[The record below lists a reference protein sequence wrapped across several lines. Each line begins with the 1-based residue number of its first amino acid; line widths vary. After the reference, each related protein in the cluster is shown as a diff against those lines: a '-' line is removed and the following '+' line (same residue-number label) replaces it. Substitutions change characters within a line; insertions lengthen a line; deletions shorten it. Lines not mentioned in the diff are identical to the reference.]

1 MSAYLALAAIS
12 VLAGF
17 GLLTR
22 LRLPVSPIHR
32 WYLAPGA
39 TMLVWA
45 IALGVGVSLG
55 LTLRTLSGPL
65 LALTMV
71 VAILGALDARRAWA
85 AAKPTGLL
93 ILAAMPLA
101 VMAMDV
107 AAGLSHYIGGS
118 AGDGWSYVAYGQY
131 LWEWPKGTEGGL
143 APLHQ
148 YAAHLNG
155 ARFIASAMLGL
166 FSPLTGAGG
175 DTQAA
180 AGAFVAWTLF
190 VFGASCAASADGL
203 GIRRGWLVL
212 LTATAVISPW
222 VHTAVMIHNYDN
234 LLALSFLPFAMSVV
248 AAAERPGTSVAVLLG
263 ALVAATLYT
272 YPEMSPFVGF
282 GLALAVAC
290 RAMRDRLWLAWG
302 RTCLLS
308 GALAALLLIPGRAD
322 LVWFFWLQLRGATGA
337 AGTRSAE
344 GIFPYL
350 LDFAKWPTAFWGLQT
365 GPGGLHQTALAFAA
379 RYVIAASLWILS
391 VVGIVSLLRRRRW
404 DVVLLGL
411 GLSAGAVLMV
421 AQQHYAYGAYK
432 LLLLGNWA
440 LAAAVTAG
448 AEAIAARVAASGA
461 GRAVRLAIATVGVL
475 IAIAFFGSF
484 ALRQRAFHQRLDPPT
499 AAPFRAL
506 TEVEGVIGSAP
517 ILVAV
522 DNDVANAW
530 TVYFLRH
537 HAIRLLDYRGYM
549 AMPHLKPLMDRSA
562 AVEITTGSYI
572 LSDDGRADGRD
583 VVWQNSRFVLWRFP
597 TSGAPTL
604 VGVSNPNG
612 TERLNGRSF
621 YWIGQGETIID
632 VVATADGDAAL
643 SASLVRGP
651 SLPEV
656 PVRRLRI
663 ATATGESQTFT
674 IARDGAQS
682 LIVPVRRGL
691 NRLVVRAARHADRA
705 LSAPAARRYG
715 RTDRRCGAGFGN
727 RAPRSPRK

>member
-22 LRLPVSPIHR
+22 LRLPVSAIHR

-45 IALGVGVSLG
+45 IALGIGVSLG
-55 LTLRTLSGPL
+55 LTLRTLSGPV
-65 LALTMV
+65 LALTLV

-107 AAGLSHYIGGS
+107 AGGLSHYIGGS
-118 AGDGWSYVAYGQY
+118 AEDGWSYVAYGQY

-222 VHTAVMIHNYDN
+222 VHTAVLIHNYDN

-263 ALVAATLYT
+263 AVSGRDPLHLPGNEPVRRLRPRAGGGVPCDAGPPVAG
-272 YPEMSPFVGF
+272 VGQD
-282 GLALAVAC
+282 LSAVWCAR
-290 RAMRDRLWLAWG
+290 RAPV
-302 RTCLLS
+302 
-308 GALAALLLIPGRAD
+308 IPGRAD
-322 LVWFFWLQLRGATGA
+322 IVWFFWLQLRGATGA

-448 AEAIAARVAASGA
+448 AAAIAARVAASGA
-461 GRAVRLAIATVGVL
+461 GRAVRFAIATVGVL
-475 IAIAFFGSF
+475 IAFAFFGSF

-499 AAPFRAL
+499 VAPFRAL

-517 ILVAV
+517 VLVSV
-522 DNDVANAW
+522 DN
-530 TVYFLRH
+530 
-537 HAIRLLDYRGYM
+537 
-549 AMPHLKPLMDRSA
+549 
-562 AVEITTGSYI
+562 
-572 LSDDGRADGRD
+572 
-583 VVWQNSRFVLWRFP
+583 
-597 TSGAPTL
+597 
-604 VGVSNPNG
+604 
-612 TERLNGRSF
+612 
-621 YWIGQGETIID
+621 
-632 VVATADGDAAL
+632 
-643 SASLVRGP
+643 
-651 SLPEV
+651 
-656 PVRRLRI
+656 
-663 ATATGESQTFT
+663 
-674 IARDGAQS
+674 
-682 LIVPVRRGL
+682 
-691 NRLVVRAARHADRA
+691 
-705 LSAPAARRYG
+705 
-715 RTDRRCGAGFGN
+715 
-727 RAPRSPRK
+727 